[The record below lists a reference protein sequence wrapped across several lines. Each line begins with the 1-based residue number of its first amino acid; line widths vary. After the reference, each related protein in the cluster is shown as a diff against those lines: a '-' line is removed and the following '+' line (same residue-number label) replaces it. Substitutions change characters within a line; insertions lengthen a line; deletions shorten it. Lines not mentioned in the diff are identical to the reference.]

1 MSEAMS
7 KIRDFARSW
16 QRKAGNPVAWG
27 ICLSTGAL
35 VVGVHLLFRH
45 AHIIETAT
53 EVASMPRFIGRPEAT
68 ADGAYVSFSRGT
80 DTGGGLFVFD
90 LKSGQQRLIYEDSGN
105 RRQTQYGWSPDAK
118 LLAFTGLSNGKN
130 ALMIYNERSG
140 QIEIPL
146 ALYDALN
153 EVEWLSPSSFIL
165 LKGGTT
171 HLISKKQNAGLLRVD
186 RHEDGTWAMPYYFAK
201 EQVNAGTP
209 GTETTNKFFPIN
221 GLMATSPNSVAWTT
235 WDAIWELKFHDS
247 QPVPLWK
254 GALTNKIMSCSYS
267 KDSGVFLLRLKNG
280 NRQYL
285 ASYSSSSRQ
294 FLNLGEL
301 VNTNAVNVRW
311 INHGKGYAYLVNE
324 SNSHFIFIKADYT
337 NDAAPIQS
345 FQQTGMRE
353 FTSAGN
359 SVYGYGCLE
368 GQPEGVVEYDA
379 TSGSSKYAVS
389 TSPQFRLAKNVIP
402 SGGLITNSLGEVH
415 AYYLW
420 TPINFTPGKKYSL
433 VLAQQRNVWNGTAE
447 AVANAGAFYL
457 SVDRPDFNHPQLQ
470 HWTQDVMAAYRL
482 MSKNPNIDTRNL
494 YLSGGS
500 DETGF
505 VASLLNEE
513 PALWKGA
520 MLSSP
525 IAFPDISRLRVSKL
539 LIMDGESDEYNNF
552 DKIKIF
558 QRDAERLGIPVTVVA
573 LPAGHVLVS
582 ASAVRRSTQEF
593 VRFLFE

>member
-1 MSEAMS
+1 MSKVLS
-7 KIRDFARSW
+7 KIRDFAQSC
-16 QRKAGNPVAWG
+16 QRKAHNPVAWG
-27 ICLSTGAL
+27 IFLSTGFL
-35 VVGVHLLFRH
+35 VIGVHLLFRH
-45 AHIIETAT
+45 ARVIEIAT

-80 DTGGGLFVFD
+80 DTGGGLFIFD

-105 RRQTQYGWSPDAK
+105 RRQVQYGWSPDSK
-118 LLAFTGLSNGKN
+118 LLAFTGLSNEKT

-140 QIEIPL
+140 QVEIPL
-146 ALYDALN
+146 ALSEAPN

-201 EQVNAGTP
+201 EVNAGTP
-209 GTETTNKFFPIN
+209 PTDTANKFFPIK

-254 GALTNKIMSCSYS
+254 GAFTNKIMSCSYS
-267 KDSGVFLLRLKNG
+267 KDSGAFLLRLKNG

-285 ASYSSSSRQ
+285 ASYSSFTRQ

-301 VNTNAVNVRW
+301 ANTNAVNVCW

-345 FQQTGMRE
+345 FPQTGMRE

-359 SVYGYGCLE
+359 SIYGYACLE
-368 GQPEGVVEYDA
+368 GQPEGIVEYDA
-379 TSGSSKYAVS
+379 TSGTSKYAVS
-389 TSPQFRLAKNVIP
+389 TSPKFRLAKNVIP
-402 SGGLITNSLGEVH
+402 SGGLITNSFGEVH

-420 TPINFTPGKKYSL
+420 TPINFTPGKKYPL
-433 VLAQQRNVWNGTAE
+433 VLAQQRNVWNGIAE

-457 SVDRPDFNHPQLQ
+457 SVDRPDFNHPQLN
-470 HWTQDVMAAYRL
+470 HWTQDVMAAYSL
-482 MSKNPNIDTRNL
+482 MSKNPNIDMHNL

-500 DETGF
+500 DETSF

-525 IAFPDISRLRVSKL
+525 IAFPDITHLRVSKL
-539 LIMDGESDEYNNF
+539 LIMEGEADEYKNF
-552 DKIKIF
+552 DKIKNF
-558 QRDAERLGIPVTVVA
+558 QEGAERLGIPVTVVA
-573 LPAGHVLVS
+573 LPTGHVIVS
-582 ASAVRRSTQEF
+582 TSAVRRSSQEF